1 TGLGRSEGSFSET
14 NFSSNVEDLIAAA
27 DYLRTHYQPPVLLI
41 GHSLGGAA
49 VLLAARKI
57 TEVKA
62 IATIGAPASAHHV
75 KHHFSA
81 DLSKIESDGEAHVTL
96 GPRSFTIKKQF
107 LQDIDRYQETIKS
120 DAGKALLIMHSP
132 IDKVVSIKEAEKI
145 YKAAQHPKSFISLDK
160 ADHLLS
166 NKRDSQYAAEVIA
179 AWASRYLAPPSED
192 KRAE

>member
-1 TGLGRSEGSFSET
+1 MSKTIYFFSNNLKLEGKLEEPTGQCLGYVLFAHCFTCGKDIAAASRIASALVSNGFAVLRFDFTGLGRSEGSFSET

-96 GPRSFTIKKQF
+96 GHAHSLLKNNFYKILTDTRKR
-107 LQDIDRYQETIKS
+107 L
-120 DAGKALLIMHSP
+120 KATLVKPYSLCTLL
-132 IDKVVSIKEAEKI
+132 
-145 YKAAQHPKSFISLDK
+145 
-160 ADHLLS
+160 
-166 NKRDSQYAAEVIA
+166 
-179 AWASRYLAPPSED
+179 
-192 KRAE
+192 